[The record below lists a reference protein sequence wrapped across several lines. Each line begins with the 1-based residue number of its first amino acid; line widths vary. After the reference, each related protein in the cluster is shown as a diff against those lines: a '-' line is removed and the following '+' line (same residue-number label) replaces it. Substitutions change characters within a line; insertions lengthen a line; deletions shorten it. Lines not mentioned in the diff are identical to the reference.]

1 MRQPEIASAGPALGW
16 LLLAVLLVLPALG
29 AGWTVCVAGAFLGE
43 FLTDGRVPLLSTLS
57 PTPRRE
63 GLAPGTDVY
72 RPLTLRS
79 PPGLVLV
86 HGLAP
91 QGKDDP
97 RLTQAARL
105 LARAGFRV
113 AVPTIAGLTRLRLR
127 PEDAEPVVAA
137 IQSLAD
143 EDRSRTVSVLGVSV
157 GAGPALLAAADPRVA
172 DRVGTVLGLGGYAS
186 TVELLRYFLTGAY
199 GYGRAS
205 GRGSPQPEA
214 ARLFLRENL
223 DLVEDAQDRR
233 TLGAW
238 LSQPGQRAPTA
249 LSTEGSAVVRLV
261 ENRDPARVDAL
272 VRALPLGLQ
281 DLLARLSPE
290 GVIPRISA
298 RLLLIHG
305 RGDPAVPFTESLR
318 LSDAARGKS
327 GTRLVIVG
335 VLAHVEAGEGKPG
348 WGETLS
354 EFGRLWALL
363 LDFFSSSEGGHPG
376 PPTPAAWMPGSP
388 PLPTPPGRAATDAFA
403 WVPALRSGLRGHDPR
418 QVNWRGCPQRW
429 LASARACV
437 QGANG

>member
-1 MRQPEIASAGPALGW
+1 MREPQVRLAW
-16 LLLAVLLVLPALG
+16 LLVGLVLVLPTLG
-29 AGWTVCVAGAFLGE
+29 AAWTVCVTGAFLGE

-63 GLAPGTDVY
+63 ALATGTDVY

-143 EDRSRTVSVLGVSV
+143 EDSRTVSVLGVSV

-172 DRVGTVLGLGGYAS
+172 DRVGTVLSLGGYAS

-199 GYGRAS
+199 GYGRVS
-205 GRGSPQPEA
+205 GRVSPQPEA
-214 ARLFLRENL
+214 ARLFLRANL
-223 DLVEDAQDRR
+223 DLVENAQDRR
-233 TLGAW
+233 TLEAW
-238 LSQPGQRAPTA
+238 LSQPGPRAPTA
-249 LSTEGSAVVRLV
+249 LSSEGSAVVRLV
-261 ENRDPARVDAL
+261 ENRDPTQVDAL

-281 DLLARLSPE
+281 HLLARLSPE

-318 LSDAARGKS
+318 LSDASRGRS

-363 LDFFSSSEGGHPG
+363 LDFF
-376 PPTPAAWMPGSP
+376 
-388 PLPTPPGRAATDAFA
+388 AT
-403 WVPALRSGLRGHDPR
+403 
-418 QVNWRGCPQRW
+418 
-429 LASARACV
+429 AS
-437 QGANG
+437 